1 MNLDLSKNK
10 FYVILFLVMGILL
23 VSCNGQEQTE
33 TKGKPRILVSTL
45 MIAEGVQFMVG
56 DLAEVSSLMGSG
68 VDPHLFRPTA
78 GDLEKMRSADIIILN
93 GLHLEGR
100 LGEITEALKREKT
113 ILFVSDYIP
122 QEKILYADNSM
133 QSPDPHVWM
142 DPLLWADAM
151 ALLSREIASE
161 LNKDSS
167 ITARGNSYADSL
179 RVLHQKIQDGLASV
193 PVSKRVLVT
202 SHDAFQYFGRAYGWE
217 VKGLQGIS
225 TASDIGIREVSE
237 MVNFLCT
244 RKIPAVFPEASVSE
258 RNLEAVLRGCAGKGH
273 SIRIGPVLY
282 TDAPG
287 SEGTA
292 EGTYSGMLLH
302 NQESL
307 KQLLQ

>member
-10 FYVILFLVMGILL
+10 FYLSLLFVLGFFLVACEGK
-23 VSCNGQEQTE
+23 EQTQAQ
-33 TKGKPRILVSTL
+33 GKPKILVSTL

-56 DLAEVSSLMGSG
+56 DLAEVSSLMGAG

-78 GDLEKMRSADIIILN
+78 GDLEKMRSAEIIILN

-100 LGEITEALKREKT
+100 LGEITEALKREKK
-113 ILFVSDYIP
+113 ILFVADYVP
-122 QEKILYADNSM
+122 KEKILYAGNSM
-133 QSPDPHVWM
+133 QSPDPHIWM

-151 ALLSREIASE
+151 AKLSSE
-161 LNKDSS
+161 LVNSLNADSS
-167 ITARGNSYADSL
+167 IVVRANLYADSL
-179 RVLHQKIQDGLASV
+179 RVLHRKIQDGLSSV

-237 MVNFLCT
+237 MVRFLCA

-258 RNLEAVLRGCAGKGH
+258 RNLEAVLRGCEGKGH
-273 SIRIGPVLY
+273 FVRIGPVLY

-287 SEGTA
+287 SEGTP
-292 EGTYSGMLLH
+292 EGTYSGMLMH

-307 KQLLQ
+307 KRLLQ